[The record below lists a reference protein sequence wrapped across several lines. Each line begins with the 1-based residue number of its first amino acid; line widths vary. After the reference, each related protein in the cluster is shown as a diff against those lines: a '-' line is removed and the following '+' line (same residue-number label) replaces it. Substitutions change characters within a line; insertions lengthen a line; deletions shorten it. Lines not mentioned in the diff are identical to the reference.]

1 MKNFDLFLEKAR
13 QIVDEHRAEYN
24 DVYYMKG
31 GWNPIRD
38 AIETVGTLAGNY
50 ALPGSSLITS
60 KIASKGSQDQLNS
73 PLGKLAQA
81 GTGLTGSGVGS
92 SFTGIPSASSIGAG
106 WTNAA
111 NGLGGLAGDPT
122 LGSDI
127 STGVDNIGNK
137 FSSLLSGSGAAT
149 TGAGLN
155 GAFQDA
161 FNGTGGGTGSGISD
175 FSNGLSGSGSGS
187 ILGST
192 TALPSLAS
200 PSINVGTGGGSSSFS
215 SLFGGGSGGTG
226 GYNTLAA
233 LGGAANSLYAN
244 NQAQKDLLAAN
255 QKASDVLSPY
265 LASGQAANSR
275 LSDLLG
281 TSGNTTSA
289 GYGSLT
295 TPFTAADLQNDPGY
309 QFQLQQGNQALD
321 RQQAAKGNYFSGA
334 ALKAAQDY
342 GQGLADT
349 TYNNAYTRDLQS
361 KQQQYGMLAG
371 QSGTGQT
378 AATNLGNIDQ
388 STGNAQAA
396 SGIQSSNILN
406 QSLSSLLNGSGAKR
420 LVGYGQNG
428 QPLYA

>member
-1 MKNFDLFLEKAR
+1 MGSTLK
-13 QIVDEHRAEYN
+13 QIAS
-24 DVYYMKG
+24 
-31 GWNPIRD
+31 I
-38 AIETVGTLAGNY
+38 
-50 ALPGSSLITS
+50 ALPVAGSFLLP
-60 KIASKGSQDQLNS
+60 G
-73 PLGKLAQA
+73 A
-81 GTGLTGSGVGS
+81 GAAL
-92 SFTGIPSASSIGAG
+92 GIPGLLDAAGATTALG
-106 WTNAA
+106 GALGG
-111 NGLGGLAGDPT
+111 GLGGAAGGALGGGGLGGALKGGALGGAGGYLANGGASQLIGGTQLGNT
-122 LGSDI
+122 LGLANPSEGSVVGNALG
-127 STGVDNIGNK
+127 STPGVSGGSGL
-137 FSSLLSGSGAAT
+137 FSNLLSGSGSAPG
-149 TGAGLN
+149 TGTALGSVFNSSL
-155 GAFQDA
+155 
-161 FNGTGGGTGSGISD
+161 NGTGGGTGSGISD
-175 FSNGLSGSGSGS
+175 FSNGLSGTGSSGS

-192 TALPSLAS
+192 TALPSLS
-200 PSINVGTGGGSSSFS
+200 SVGNISTGGGLSSF
-215 SLFGGGSGGTG
+215 GGLNGV
-226 GYNTLAA
+226 AA